1 VIFQFR
7 VLFDRRQ
14 SNVTWS
20 VICGTTMFEI
30 VFIGQSPTKWQVRNL
45 AGTTIMF
52 GFEKTRR
59 AARYQAE
66 RGLFLLLA
74 AKPLLGDRP

>member
-1 VIFQFR
+1 
-7 VLFDRRQ
+7 
-14 SNVTWS
+14 
-20 VICGTTMFEI
+20 MFEI
-30 VFIGQSPTKWQVRNL
+30 VVIGHGPTKWEWQVRNL